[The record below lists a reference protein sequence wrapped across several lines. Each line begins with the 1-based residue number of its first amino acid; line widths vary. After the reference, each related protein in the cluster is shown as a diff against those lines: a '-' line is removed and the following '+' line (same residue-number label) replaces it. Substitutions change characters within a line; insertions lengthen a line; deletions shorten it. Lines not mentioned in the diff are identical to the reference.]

1 MNKQL
6 LSALVLGVAT
16 TGVATAQANDD
27 CAGAIAVGLGT
38 TAIDTSLAT
47 TSPEVW
53 PCALGGSDLWYTYTA
68 ANDNDIVLSLCGSS
82 YDTAIEAFTGSC
94 GSLVSVGCNDDA
106 CGLQSTLVI
115 GGVTSG
121 TTYTFRVG
129 GFNGAAGLGT
139 LDVSESTPPPP
150 PPMLTPGSVET
161 LYAANNGGSAGG
173 AVYFDVTAINAADI
187 GTVFT
192 NYDAVAG
199 SPVGIEVYTTPG
211 THVGNENDPSVWTL
225 VANDDG
231 NAVSAGLDTPS
242 VINLA
247 APFTIPSGTMGIALV
262 SVGDGHRYTN
272 GTGANQQFSSMN
284 GNLTVDLGVATNV
297 PFTGGIFSPRV
308 WNGALIE
315 SGPGAIGVP
324 YCTAVVNS
332 TGNAGEIS
340 ASGSATASDND
351 FTLTASGMP
360 AMQFGIF
367 LTSLDQAATPV
378 ASGTLCLGGN
388 VIRFQGAGQILQAD
402 MNGEFSLMIDLTSIP
417 AGVPTTVVAGDVWN
431 YTAWFR
437 DVDPMMGNT
446 ANFTNGLEVTFN

>member
-1 MNKQL
+1 MNKHL
-6 LSALVLGVAT
+6 LSALALGLAT
-16 TGVATAQANDD
+16 TGVASAQANDD

-38 TAIDTSLAT
+38 TAFDTSLAT

-82 YDTAIEAFTGSC
+82 YDTAIEAFTGTC
-94 GSLVSVGCNDDA
+94 GSLVSVGCNDDS
-106 CGLQSTLVI
+106 CGLQSQLVI

-121 TTYTFRVG
+121 TTYTFRIG

-150 PPMLTPGSVET
+150 PPTLTPGSVQT
-161 LYAANNGGSAGG
+161 LFASNNGGSSGG
-173 AVYFDVTAINAADI
+173 AVYFDVTAVNATNI
-187 GTVFT
+187 GTLLA
-192 NYDAVAG
+192 NYAAQG
-199 SPVGIEVYTTPG
+199 LPVGIEVYTTPG
-211 THVGNENDPSVWTL
+211 TYAGNETDPGAWTL
-225 VANDDG
+225 VAMDDG
-231 NAVSAGLDTPS
+231 NAIGEAEDTPS

-247 APFTIPSGTMGIALV
+247 APFTIPAGTMGIALV
-262 SVGDGHRYTN
+262 AVGAGHEYTN
-272 GTGANQQFSSMN
+272 GTGANQQYTSMN
-284 GNLTVDLGVATNV
+284 GNLTIDLGTASNV

-324 YCTAVVNS
+324 YCPANANS
-332 TGNAGEIS
+332 TGNMAEIA
-340 ASGSATASDND
+340 ASGSATAADND

-367 LTSLDQAATPV
+367 LTSLDQASTPV
-378 ASGTLCLGGN
+378 ASGILCLGGN
-388 VIRFQGAGQILQAD
+388 VVRFQGAGQILQAD
-402 MNGEFSLMIDLTSIP
+402 ANGEFSLMIDLTSIP
-417 AGVPTTVVAGDVWN
+417 AGVPTTVMAGDVWN
-431 YTAWFR
+431 YQAWFR